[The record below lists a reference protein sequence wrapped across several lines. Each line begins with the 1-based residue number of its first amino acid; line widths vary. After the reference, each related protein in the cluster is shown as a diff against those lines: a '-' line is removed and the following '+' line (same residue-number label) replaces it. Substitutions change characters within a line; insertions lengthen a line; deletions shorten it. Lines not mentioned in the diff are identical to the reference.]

1 MARGKVADEEM
12 ALAAARVKARIV
24 NSLAAEFYARRQ
36 ELGMCE
42 GDIAALIGSSQS
54 RVSALERAEGNPT
67 VDTIARVAA
76 ALDLEVEVTVRVA
89 LIRTQESAAD
99 VSTARKP
106 RQTRH
111 RLVAEAP
118 APEAYARHS

>member
-54 RVSALERAEGNPT
+54 RLSALERAEGNPT

-99 VSTARKP
+99 ASTARKP

-111 RLVAEAP
+111 RVAAEAP